1 MDRRRPSIKGGLA
14 LTLGALFLTY
24 MTVWMV
30 VHPEPDNIVG
40 DIILDVI
47 LISVSVW
54 VGRHTIRRWQEIREA
69 ARACPL
75 DSN

>member
-1 MDRRRPSIKGGLA
+1 
-14 LTLGALFLTY
+14 

-40 DIILDVI
+40 DVILDVI

-54 VGRHTIRRWQEIREA
+54 VGWHTIRRWQKIHEA